1 MSEEWNP
8 NDPDATRVLYDL
20 GSWTF
25 DQQAELASELADAEI
40 PHTWDGAELVV
51 PESHEA
57 VADSV
62 ISRVEKRVG
71 VVYEG
76 DEAADTDAENDDA
89 SDDASDNDSDN
100 VGGARAIPLDIP
112 EGEAITEYDL
122 ADWPEGDRQ
131 AITRALTRQA
141 VPYRWEDDLL
151 VVPTANE
158 TLVDSLMDMI
168 EQGEFGADA
177 GELELDVEDGDE
189 ADGGERL
196 PFETLTTFFLAGG
209 RLRKNPMDADGLEQ
223 LIDAI
228 AVADPVRPPYGV
240 DIRLW
245 QRTCELADELAGA
258 LADADEP
265 NHDETVAVAS
275 ELHDLLRPYI

>member
-1 MSEEWNP
+1 MSDEWNP

-20 GSWTF
+20 SSWTF
-25 DQQAELASELADAEI
+25 DQHAELASELADAEI

-57 VADSV
+57 VADST
-62 ISRVEKRVG
+62 INRVEKRLG
-71 VVYEG
+71 VVYDG
-76 DEAADTDAENDDA
+76 DPQAAG
-89 SDDASDNDSDN
+89 DSD
-100 VGGARAIPLDIP
+100 GDDEDESASISRAAPLEIP
-112 EGEAITEYDL
+112 EGDATTEYDL

-131 AITRALTRQA
+131 SITRALTRQS

-158 TLVDSLMDMI
+158 ALVESLMDMI
-168 EQGEFGADA
+168 EQGEFTAHTD
-177 GELELDVEDGDE
+177 DIDDTDTDDTDTGD
-189 ADGGERL
+189 GERL
-196 PFETLTTFFLAGG
+196 PFETLTTFFLAGV
-209 RLRKNPMDADGLEQ
+209 RLQKNPMDADGLEQ
-223 LIDAI
+223 LIA
-228 AVADPVRPPYGV
+228 ATALADPARPPYGV
-240 DIRLW
+240 DLRLW

-265 NHDETVAVAS
+265 NREETVAVAS